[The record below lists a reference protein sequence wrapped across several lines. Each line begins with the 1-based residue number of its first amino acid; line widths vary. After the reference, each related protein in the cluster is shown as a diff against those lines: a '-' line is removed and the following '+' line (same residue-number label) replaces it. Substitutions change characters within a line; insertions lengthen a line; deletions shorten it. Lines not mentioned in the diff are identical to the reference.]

1 VLILEVY
8 KLKGFY
14 LDNRYIERKEYDLVR
29 GDVLLIIAI
38 IDKHLK
44 AVTLA
49 AKYSPYLLVLLR
61 LNALV

>member
-1 VLILEVY
+1 M
-8 KLKGFY
+8 
-14 LDNRYIERKEYDLVR
+14 R

-44 AVTLA
+44 AVALA

-61 LNALV
+61 LNTLV